1 MRPRPLRRHP
11 ASGAFNPDPSLGQ
24 AEDGDKV
31 LSGRKPPWR
40 HRCILSALV
49 PSRLPAIINREGGEM
64 AHGSGYILCR

>member
-11 ASGAFNPDPSLGQ
+11 ASGAFNPIRVSFKRRTAISFIGQ
-24 AEDGDKV
+24 EAAV
-31 LSGRKPPWR
+31 AASVR
-40 HRCILSALV
+40 LSALV